1 METKSVKRTSKSTD
15 GNATLLRYGFR
26 QVHFM
31 LIYIAL
37 GFITIALVEFI
48 RTSYFPEAT
57 GSIVFESLAGIIF
70 LALSAPLISSAIAQ
84 YKKQNSSLKKDHDFL
99 LNNISFGI
107 IQAHLNGKI
116 VKTNPAACELLE
128 YTEDELI
135 RGGTELFIPEK
146 DKILS
151 ALTAE
156 GSLTPTSVIMTT
168 LTANGGKLIPVELVS
183 TIYTH
188 DDDEKYMSLILRDR
202 RRELEVEN
210 IERRVMLVL
219 NGVTTPLMIADH
231 DWNVVWFNAAAV
243 EIAGNPLEKVVGN
256 RVMTL
261 NRLLISDRERAF
273 IKSSVAKKGVWSG
286 IVSVGDDLETAS
298 PYQCSLTLASGDDNL
313 IIASF
318 ESISELMGLKS
329 ELTHG
334 QKSDA
339 LTGLL
344 SHREFEFKINR
355 ELSSE
360 EVIKDNKRPIIVF
373 DIDNFQRFNI
383 AYDREG
389 GDRILNEFS
398 RVLSRIFSE
407 DSYIARLNADRFAV
421 YLRKEC
427 PQSELTSLI
436 AKVRQRLSS
445 PLNVEFGS
453 AFLTVSIGVD
463 YLSYNNAPARR
474 VIANAEYA
482 VTSAKEM
489 GRNSTRFYSQ
499 DISESANHFVRI
511 SSELRYAIN
520 TRRIVAAYQPIV
532 NASDYTL
539 QSVEALARWNH
550 PVEGV
555 KFPDTFISIAEEAGI
570 MPSLTQAILDRISS
584 DFATLSAKLNYGSI
598 SINFSPSLFID
609 NEFVES
615 FIQKMKKA
623 CIPRERLTIEIT
635 ESTLMRNT
643 ANSIAAIN
651 TLRDAGA
658 RVVIDDFG
666 TGYSS
671 LSYLSQFKLDGIKID
686 KLMVDGVPESKE
698 KAEILKSIV
707 ATANA
712 LDLYVVAEGV
722 ETAEQA
728 AFLRSAGV
736 NYLQGYYFSR
746 PVLLQD
752 IDFDKSWEL
761 YRRPAELPKLNAD
774 YSR

>member
-15 GNATLLRYGFR
+15 VNATLLRYGFS

-31 LIYIAL
+31 LIYIVL

-48 RTSYFPEAT
+48 RTNYFPAAT
-57 GSIVFESLAGIIF
+57 GSLVFESLAGIIF

-135 RGGTELFIPEK
+135 SGGTELFIPEK

-168 LTANGGKLIPVELVS
+168 LTANGGKLIPVEIVS

-210 IERRVMLVL
+210 VERRVMLVL

-389 GDRILNEFS
+389 GDQILNEFS
-398 RVLSRIFSE
+398 RVLSSIFSE

-550 PVEGV
+550 PIEGV

-651 TLRDAGA
+651 TLREAGA

-707 ATANA
+707 ATAKA

-761 YRRPAELPKLNAD
+761 YRRPAELPKLNTD